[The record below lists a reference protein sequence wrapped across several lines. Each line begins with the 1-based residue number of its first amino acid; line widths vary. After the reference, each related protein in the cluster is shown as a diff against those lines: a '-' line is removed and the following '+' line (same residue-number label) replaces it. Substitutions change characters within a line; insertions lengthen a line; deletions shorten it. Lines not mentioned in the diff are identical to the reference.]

1 MYAILAVRAAIW
13 TPDEPESA
21 DHVANSLRTLS
32 NSILL
37 ISALEAVSTPLNLR
51 TISRVLLES
60 DDADDCASSP
70 LRPRFNTSPSVDEK
84 DVGVEDTNL
93 LPPRNKELFVSY
105 VVVVVVDIVDVV
117 VNNDADAA
125 AGKPKALILSTTIV
139 FVFVFVVVAKS
150 RCPTSMKDEERPRAA
165 ILLHTLIFNIILL
178 I

>member
-1 MYAILAVRAAIW
+1 M
-13 TPDEPESA
+13 
-21 DHVANSLRTLS
+21 
-32 NSILL
+32 
-37 ISALEAVSTPLNLR
+37 
-51 TISRVLLES
+51 
-60 DDADDCASSP
+60 
-70 LRPRFNTSPSVDEK
+70 
-84 DVGVEDTNL
+84 GVEDTNL
-93 LPPRNKELFVSY
+93 LPPRSKELFVSFV

-125 AGKPKALILSTTIV
+125 AGKPEALILSTTIV